1 MSVVGTQRRPTRART
16 RPGTGAAECERPGNA
31 ARPADETPALF
42 NDVGGESSLEELIS
56 GAWEGLAAHHPV
68 ACPLCGG
75 EMAAVYGAHARP
87 SVGRCGD
94 CGTEL
99 S

>member
-1 MSVVGTQRRPTRART
+1 MSVVGQPRRRARVRT
-16 RPGTGAAECERPGNA
+16 RPGTRAAECERAVSG
-31 ARPADETPALF
+31 ARMADETPTLF
-42 NDVGGESSLEELIS
+42 TDLGGEPTLEDVIS

-68 ACPLCGG
+68 ACPLCEG
-75 EMAAVYGAHARP
+75 EMVAVYGAHARP